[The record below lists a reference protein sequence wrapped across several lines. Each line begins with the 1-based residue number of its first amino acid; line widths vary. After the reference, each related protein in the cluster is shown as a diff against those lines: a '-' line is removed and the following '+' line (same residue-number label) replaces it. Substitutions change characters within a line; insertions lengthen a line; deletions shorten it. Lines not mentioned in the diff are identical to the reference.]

1 MRAAYPNQ
9 LDYAGVIHVNALSSR
24 ICTLHTNPYH
34 GGVAQM
40 VERSLSMR
48 EAQGSIPCS
57 STFFVTCYQA
67 CSKPDFEFETPGTMS
82 SINASGADTTK
93 NCLCSRRKQ
102 KETKDGTE
110 GSPRLSHS
118 PGTTRT
124 SGKIKR
130 CLDRGSNTGPL
141 DLQSNALPT
150 ELSKQLHGG

>member
-1 MRAAYPNQ
+1 
-9 LDYAGVIHVNALSSR
+9 
-24 ICTLHTNPYH
+24 
-34 GGVAQM
+34 M

-93 NCLCSRRKQ
+93 NCLSSRRKQ

-150 ELSKQLHGG
+150 ELSKQLLGGARRTLVQEQDYFDLWSIQEALLDLNSTTCISAVVV